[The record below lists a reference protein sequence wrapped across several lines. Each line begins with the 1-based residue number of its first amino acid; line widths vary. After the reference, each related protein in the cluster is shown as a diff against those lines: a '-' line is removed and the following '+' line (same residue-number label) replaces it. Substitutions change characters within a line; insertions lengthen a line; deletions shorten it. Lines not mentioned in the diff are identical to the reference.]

1 MSIVIAIP
9 ILSVLLILQ
18 SAIFSRVVLLK
29 GTADLVLLA
38 LVAWALQKRTKTAW
52 HWCIIGGLL
61 VSYVSAVP
69 LVAPLLGYII
79 AVGVALL
86 LKQRVWQV
94 PLLAMFVTTFF
105 GTIIV
110 QLIELAAL
118 RLSGVAIPFFQSIN
132 LVTLPSVM
140 LNLLLALPFY
150 ALIGDLSNWLYPEEL
165 VV

>member
-1 MSIVIAIP
+1 M
-9 ILSVLLILQ
+9 
-18 SAIFSRVVLLK
+18 LK
-29 GTADLVLLA
+29 GTADLMLLA

-110 QLIELAAL
+110 QLVELAAL
-118 RLSGVAIPFFQSIN
+118 RISGVVIPFFQSIN

-150 ALIGDLSNWLYPEEL
+150 ALLGDLSNWLYPEEL